1 MKTYRELNSE
11 EKIQL
16 EKIIEEVV
24 QLLPK
29 GNTFFAAEINS
40 KLKTKHDYDK
50 DKNDILRI
58 IEDKRKEGIINKEK
72 SKELKLAVT
81 TLFNEFIR
89 ISPKKTI
96 EVSISE
102 QPEETLKKQDNNDT
116 KMQIGELYIKIQDTY
131 VKIPEKVM
139 YRIIDIPGN
148 EEKQTMQ
155 YYIIDNPENR
165 HQEKNR

>member
-1 MKTYRELNSE
+1 MKKYIELNQE

-16 EKIIEEVV
+16 EKLIEEVV
-24 QLLPK
+24 QLLPE
-29 GNTFFAAEINS
+29 GNTFFASEINS
-40 KLKTKHDYDK
+40 KLKTKQDYDK

-58 IEDKRKEGIINKEK
+58 IEDKRKEGIITKDK

-96 EVSISE
+96 DISIGE
-102 QPEETLKKQDNNDT
+102 QPEKTQVDENTEDA
-116 KMQIGELYIKIQDTY
+116 KMHIGELYIKIQDTY

-165 HQEKNR
+165 PQEKNR

>member
-1 MKTYRELNSE
+1 MKTYRELNID
-11 EKIQL
+11 EKHKL
-16 EKIIEEVV
+16 ESLINEVV
-24 QLLPK
+24 ALLPE
-29 GNTFFAAEINS
+29 GNTFFASEKNS
-40 KLKTKHDYDK
+40 SLKTKQDYDT

-58 IEDKRKEGIINKEK
+58 IEDKRKEGLIDKEK
-72 SKELKLAVT
+72 AKELKLAVI

-96 EVSISE
+96 EIPFQQE
-102 QPEETLKKQDNNDT
+102 QPKPKEEPQMTE
-116 KMQIGELYIKIQDTY
+116 GELYIKIQDTY

-155 YYIIDNPENR
+155 YYIIEEQQKD
-165 HQEKNR
+165 KTL